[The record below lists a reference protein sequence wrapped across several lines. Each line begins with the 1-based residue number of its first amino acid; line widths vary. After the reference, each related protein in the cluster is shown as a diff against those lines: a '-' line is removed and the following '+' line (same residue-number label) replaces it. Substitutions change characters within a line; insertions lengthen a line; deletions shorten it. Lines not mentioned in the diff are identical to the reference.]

1 MNSILSFSASRLG
14 AISLGLMLV
23 LSFHGNAAAQWKW
36 KDDSGR
42 VQYSDLP
49 PPPSVKEEKILQRP
63 HGAQRR
69 VPTFASDPAASGA
82 AAPAAAASLPK
93 VDPELEAKR
102 NKQKDEEAAK
112 RKAEEERV
120 AVAKSES
127 CARAT
132 RYVASLKEGR
142 RIGRTNDKGE
152 REVLDDNQRAAEI
165 SRAEGVA
172 ATNCK

>member
-1 MNSILSFSASRLG
+1 MNSISSFSASRLG
-14 AISLGLMLV
+14 ALSLGLMLV

-49 PPPSVKEEKILQRP
+49 PPPGVREDRILQRP

-69 VPTFASDPAASGA
+69 APTFVTDPSASGT
-82 AAPAAAASLPK
+82 AAPAAAASQPQG
-93 VDPELEAKR
+93 DPELEAKR
-102 NKQKDEEAAK
+102 AKQKEEEAAK

-120 AVAKSES
+120 ALAKSEN
-127 CARAT
+127 CVRAK
-132 RYVASLKEGR
+132 RYVASLKEGQ

-152 REVLDDNQRAAEI
+152 REILDDNQRAVELK
-165 SRAEGVA
+165 RAEEVVA
-172 ATNCK
+172 KDCK